1 MINDQSTSQPSE
13 LVNREVVKQ
22 VAVPS
27 LMINVLSLALPL
39 TILQIYDRILPNQ
52 SYGTAVLL
60 ISGAFVALTAEAF
73 LRFVRT
79 WLLSASASNT
89 ERDTYKRML
98 QKLNRSDSNAT
109 NTLGVGALHEGL
121 QSISL
126 VKDYYSGGIVAS
138 LIDVPF
144 VIIFLGLVYYVG
156 GSLVLIPIAVW
167 IVAAALVWLATL
179 TAQSHSRDASN
190 HLSVRSGFLMRTL
203 GMLEVVKRQASE
215 TALISKFRRLSE
227 QKSLSSS
234 AAEQR
239 TAIAQE
245 TIQVASMATSV
256 AIVLVGALIVLDGE
270 MTTGGLAACSILSGR
285 AVQPLSALI
294 GLRMRYDSFV
304 VANEAVAKINNL
316 PSHPNTDG
324 AKDIDGPFRTLI
336 CENVSFLRH
345 GHRYSFNGRFE
356 PGGIYNLNSEYS
368 FIRSHA
374 LGVVAGLNEFQSGDI
389 LWNDRPIKSINF
401 QSYQNH
407 CHYLA
412 QRPVLF
418 SGSVLEN
425 LCNFNPDLAE
435 RALSFAKVL
444 KLDQIIAELP
454 AGTETKVGM
463 ALEAPL
469 STGAIRLINLTALL
483 AQSKRVIIIDAPEK
497 YLDTA
502 SMDALARLLK
512 FLASKGA
519 VIILA
524 TDQSEFLDIVGTTIY
539 VESTEGD
546 SQ

>member
-1 MINDQSTSQPSE
+1 MNQKTNYSSQVDTS
-13 LVNREVVKQ
+13 VIKR
-22 VAVPS
+22 VAIPS
-27 LMINVLSLALPL
+27 LLINVLSLALPL

-60 ISGAFVALTAEAF
+60 ISGAFIALTGEAF

-89 ERDTYKRML
+89 ERDTYR
-98 QKLNRSDSNAT
+98 QIVSTLNYADANAT
-109 NTLGVGALHEGL
+109 NALGVGALHEGL
-121 QSISL
+121 QSVSL
-126 VKDYYSGGIVAS
+126 VKDYYSGGIVAN

-156 GSLVLIPIAVW
+156 GNLVLIPIAVW

-179 TAQSHSRDASN
+179 KAQPHSRDASN
-190 HLSVRSGFLMRTL
+190 HVSVRSGFLMRTL

-234 AAEQR
+234 SAEQR

-304 VANEAVAKINNL
+304 VANEAVAKISEL
-316 PSHPNTDG
+316 PSQLNTDG
-324 AKDIDGPFRTLI
+324 AKEIDGPFRVLS
-336 CENVSFLRH
+336 CENVSFIRH
-345 GHRYSFNGRFE
+345 GQRYSFSGRFA
-356 PGGIYNLNSEYS
+356 PGGIYNVNSEYS

-374 LGVVAGLNEFQSGDI
+374 LGIIAGLNSFQSGDI
-389 LWNDRPIKSINF
+389 CWNDRPIQSINF

-412 QRPVLF
+412 QRPILF

-425 LCNFNPDLAE
+425 LCSFNPDLAE

-483 AQSKRVIIIDAPEK
+483 AQSKRIIIIDAPEK
-497 YLDTA
+497 YLDTG
-502 SMDALARLLK
+502 SMDALSRLLS

-524 TDQSEFLDIVGTTIY
+524 TDQREFLDLVETTIY
-539 VESTEGD
+539 VNSSEGD
-546 SQ
+546 SR